1 MEILW
6 SKEGYLEYW
15 GMTIFL
21 FIILIYPVKGKIFIG
36 SKQWTWE
43 EFQQNNGV
51 SEKFNPIKY
60 RGIYFTGKDS
70 LI

>member
-1 MEILW
+1 
-6 SKEGYLEYW
+6 
-15 GMTIFL
+15 MTIFL